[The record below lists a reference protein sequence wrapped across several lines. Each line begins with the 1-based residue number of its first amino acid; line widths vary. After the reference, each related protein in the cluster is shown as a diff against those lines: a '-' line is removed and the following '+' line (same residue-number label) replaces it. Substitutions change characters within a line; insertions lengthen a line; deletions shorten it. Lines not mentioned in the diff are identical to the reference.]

1 MARDMKETIAQ
12 AAIELITKDKKKK
25 LTVKDIVDKCH
36 ITRQSIY
43 YHFEDIPDLLR
54 WVLEQGIEHYS
65 RNRPENPGTEEEFR
79 YLFML
84 ALNIMPYIKWAME
97 SNYAQEIERLLDE
110 QLCYIFGRMVKEN
123 GLYRGLSAEELDI
136 VRRYNSKAVMGI
148 LTGWS
153 AEDEKNSDMIMH
165 TVYRLIQ
172 GDISPTA

>member
-12 AAIELITKDKKKK
+12 AAIELITEDKAKK

-36 ITRQSIY
+36 ITRQSFY

-65 RNRPENPGTEEEFR
+65 KNRPENFGTEEEFR

-110 QLCYIFGRMVKEN
+110 QLCYIFERMVREN
-123 GLYRGLSAEELDI
+123 DLYHGLSEEELDI
-136 VRRYNSKAVMGI
+136 VRRYNSRAVLGI
-148 LTGWS
+148 LSGWS
-153 AEDEKNSDMIMH
+153 AEDEKNSDLIIH

-172 GDISPTA
+172 GDISPNA